1 MESLLK
7 QAIVIGA
14 GIGGLA
20 VAIRLRVK
28 GYAVTV
34 IEAADRPGGKLAEIR
49 MEGYRFDAG
58 PSLFTLPEQVDELF
72 RIAGKTPSD
81 YFRYESLPII
91 TRYFYPDGTLINA
104 WQDAERFAEE
114 IEVKTGE
121 PRAHVKTLLRK
132 SRQIYG
138 ITREVFLERSLH
150 TLSTYLRWN
159 TLKSALQ
166 VHRID
171 AFRTMDQANRS
182 FFKDARVVQL
192 FNRYATY
199 NGSDPWQAPATLNII
214 PHLEH
219 NLGAYFPENGM
230 YDITLSLF
238 TLAKEIGVVFQMGT
252 VAERIVVGTGSRI
265 AVAARPAYGEP
276 VEAPQNRGQ
285 EVKGV
290 QVNGKLIPADLVVSN
305 ADIVPTYRK
314 LMPDQPAPE
323 STLRQPR
330 SSSALIFYWAM
341 DRQYPQTDV
350 HNIFFSANY
359 QEEFQKMW
367 REKSLSDDP
376 TVYLYVSARRNPQDA
391 PSGCDNFFV
400 MINAPCDQG
409 QDWDA
414 LIAEARKNILRK
426 LEQQMGTPVEAHIR
440 HEQVLDPRT
449 IASRTSSHQ
458 GALYGNS
465 SNNRF
470 AAFLRHPNF
479 SSRIKGLYFTGGS
492 VHPGGGI
499 PLCLLSAR
507 IVSEL
512 V

>member
-34 IEAADRPGGKLAEIR
+34 IEAAAQPGGKLAEIQ

-104 WQDAERFAEE
+104 WQDPERFAEE

-121 PRAHVKTLLRK
+121 PRAHVETLLRK

-150 TLSTYLRWN
+150 KLSTYLRWN
-159 TLKSALQ
+159 TLRSALQ

-182 FFKDARVVQL
+182 FFKDPRVVQL
-192 FNRYATY
+192 FDRYATY

-238 TLAKEIGVVFQMGT
+238 NLAKEIGVVFQMGT
-252 VAERIVVGTGSRI
+252 VAERIVTR
-265 AVAARPAYGEP
+265 
-276 VEAPQNRGQ
+276 NREQGAGNRKQ

-290 QVNGKLIPADLVVSN
+290 QVNGNLIPADLVVSN

-359 QEEFQKMW
+359 REEFHKMW
-367 REKSLSDDP
+367 QEKSLSDDP

-391 PSGCDNFFV
+391 PPGCDNFFV

-409 QDWDA
+409 QNWDA
-414 LIAEARKNILRK
+414 LIAEARKHILRK
-426 LEQQMGTPVEAHIR
+426 LEKQLGAPVEAHIR
-440 HEQVLDPRT
+440 HEQMLDPRT
-449 IASRTSSHQ
+449 IALRTSSHQ